1 MRINTTK
8 RVHWWRLHLDSGRH
22 GTLLSRLGNWPCVK
36 RDSPPERA
44 FTLGGF
50 GRLSGYSPNE
60 LAGSELTLLSLVGY
74 QPIESNL
81 GLGQLY
87 RGFSVEAGNVFL
99 EDADDNF
106 DNLLTGVS
114 FFMGLESRWDR
125 YIYHLA
131 RRKADAEAFH

>member
-1 MRINTTK
+1 M
-8 RVHWWRLHLDSGRH
+8 
-22 GTLLSRLGNWPCVK
+22 
-36 RDSPPERA
+36 
-44 FTLGGF
+44 
-50 GRLSGYSPNE
+50 
-60 LAGSELTLLSLVGY
+60 GY

-114 FFMGLESRWDR
+114 FFMGLESQLGPL
-125 YIYHLA
+125 YLSFGA
-131 RRKADAEAFH
+131 AEGGRRSVSLTLGKAWANNKNDAICKRF